1 MVVRTASR
9 GRFQAIAVALVALA
23 TALVL
28 TACSS
33 SSSSEQSNSR
43 YISGDGTVVVVP
55 EADRLAAP
63 EITGETLTGKPFNL
77 ADYKGKVVPLNVWAS
92 WCAPCRAEAPALEQL
107 SRELSPQ
114 GVQFVGINTRDTKTA
129 AQAFVKRFDLSYP
142 DVWDPDGKIQLQ
154 FRGTLPPQ
162 AIPSTLVIDRQG
174 RVAARILG
182 KVDRTQMRDLLKDLL
197 AESGPTT

>member
-1 MVVRTASR
+1 MVSKTA
-9 GRFQAIAVALVALA
+9 GWRFFFSLVLALVTGLA
-23 TALVL
+23 L

-43 YISGDGTVVVVP
+43 YISGDGSVVIVP
-55 EADRLAAP
+55 EAERVAAP
-63 EITGETLTGKPFNL
+63 EITGETLDGKSFNL
-77 ADYKGKVVPLNVWAS
+77 ADYKGKVLPLNIWAS

-107 SRELSPQ
+107 SRELGPK
-114 GVQFVGINTRDTKTA
+114 GVQFVGINTRDTKPA
-129 AQAFVKRFDLSYP
+129 AQAFVKRFDLTYP

-162 AIPSTLVIDRQG
+162 AIPSTLVVDRQG

-182 KVDRTQMRDLLKDLL
+182 KIDRTQMRELLTDLL
-197 AESGPTT
+197 AEPGPSA

>member
-1 MVVRTASR
+1 MVSKTA
-9 GRFQAIAVALVALA
+9 GWRFFFSLVLALVTGLA
-23 TALVL
+23 L

-43 YISGDGTVVVVP
+43 YISGDGSVVVVP
-55 EADRLAAP
+55 EAERVAAP
-63 EITGETLTGKPFNL
+63 EITGETLDGKSFNL
-77 ADYKGKVVPLNVWAS
+77 ADYKGKVVPLNIWAS

-107 SRELSPQ
+107 SRELGPK
-114 GVQFVGINTRDTKTA
+114 GVQFVGINTRDTKPA
-129 AQAFVKRFDLSYP
+129 AQAFVKRFDLTYP

-162 AIPSTLVIDRQG
+162 AIPSTLVVDRQG

-182 KVDRTQMRDLLKDLL
+182 KIDRTQMRELLTDLL
-197 AESGPTT
+197 AEPGPSA

>member
-1 MVVRTASR
+1 M
-9 GRFQAIAVALVALA
+9 
-23 TALVL
+23 
-28 TACSS
+28 
-33 SSSSEQSNSR
+33 
-43 YISGDGTVVVVP
+43 
-55 EADRLAAP
+55 
-63 EITGETLTGKPFNL
+63 
-77 ADYKGKVVPLNVWAS
+77 PLNIWAS

-107 SRELSPQ
+107 SRELGPE

-129 AQAFVKRFDLSYP
+129 AEAFVKRFDLTYP

-182 KVDRTQMRDLLKDLL
+182 KVDRTQMRELLKDLL
-197 AESGPTT
+197 VEPGPTGREPSFRESTS

>member
-1 MVVRTASR
+1 MVSKTA
-9 GRFQAIAVALVALA
+9 GWRFFFSLVLALVTGLA
-23 TALVL
+23 L

-43 YISGDGTVVVVP
+43 YISGDGSVVIVP
-55 EADRLAAP
+55 EAERVAAP
-63 EITGETLTGKPFNL
+63 EITGETLDGKPFNL
-77 ADYKGKVVPLNVWAS
+77 ADYKGKVVPLNIWAS

-107 SRELSPQ
+107 SRELGPK
-114 GVQFVGINTRDTKTA
+114 GVQFVGINTRDTKPA
-129 AQAFVKRFDLSYP
+129 AQAFVKRFDLTYP

-162 AIPSTLVIDRQG
+162 AIPSTLVVDRQG

-182 KVDRTQMRDLLKDLL
+182 KIDRTQIRELLTDLL
-197 AESGPTT
+197 AEPGPSA

>member
-1 MVVRTASR
+1 MVSKTA
-9 GRFQAIAVALVALA
+9 GWRFFFSLVLALVTGLA
-23 TALVL
+23 L

-43 YISGDGTVVVVP
+43 YISGDGSVVIVP
-55 EADRLAAP
+55 EAERVAAP
-63 EITGETLTGKPFNL
+63 EITGETLDGKSFNL
-77 ADYKGKVVPLNVWAS
+77 ADYKGKVVPLNIWAS

-107 SRELSPQ
+107 SRELGPK
-114 GVQFVGINTRDTKTA
+114 GVQFVGINTRDTKPA
-129 AQAFVKRFDLSYP
+129 AQAFVKRFDLTYP

-162 AIPSTLVIDRQG
+162 AIPSTLVVDRQG

-182 KVDRTQMRDLLKDLL
+182 KIDRTQIRELLTDLL
-197 AESGPTT
+197 AEPGPSA